1 MRHAGF
7 TMLELTIATS
17 ILSVVALM
25 AFVAVQASTN
35 SVLVAEASGL
45 TQANVRDALQQL
57 AGELQL
63 SAKVANAALNPPLD
77 RVRIETNPA
86 PASPIQLVF
95 QVPLDDSGRRWSQP
109 IRYRYV
115 NEDVNGNGRRDSLAA
130 EPDVDGDGL
139 LTRRLLRL
147 QDLNGDG
154 DTNDPGEVRTVAGA
168 NDISNVQF
176 AITDDVVTVTL
187 TSTRLVGARRTNPIT
202 ATVTS
207 RVYLLN

>member
-1 MRHAGF
+1 MRNAGF
-7 TMLELTIATS
+7 TLLELTIATS

-45 TQANVRDALQQL
+45 TQANVRDALQQM

-63 SAKVANAALNPPLD
+63 SAKVANPSLNPPLE
-77 RVRIETNPA
+77 RVRVETNPA
-86 PASPIQLVF
+86 PASPMQLVF
-95 QVPLDDSGRRWSQP
+95 QVPLDDSGRSWSTP
-109 IRYRYV
+109 IRYRFV

-139 LTRRLLRL
+139 LTRRLVRL

-154 DTNDPGEVRTVAGA
+154 DTNDPGEMRTVAGA

-187 TSTRLVGARRTNPIT
+187 TSTRLVGTRRTNPIT